1 MNDVQVYLDHAA
13 TAPLRPEARDAWLD
27 AAAAVG
33 NASSIHG
40 AGQQARRVLE
50 EARERLAAV
59 IDADPIEVVFTSGGT
74 EAVNLAVKGLWWARP
89 ADADAVVL
97 PGGEHHATLDAVE
110 WLEAQGARVR
120 HVGIDAT
127 ARISLAEFSAALPGA
142 AVATAL
148 VANNEAGTIND
159 AAALSA
165 AAAAAGVP
173 LRLHP
178 EAEREIR
185 GRFGGETSPQRLQM
199 GEFPEGASA
208 IPNPVNRIPGF
219 SIREHHFVPGFPQMA
234 QPMVE
239 WVLDSRYAHLLNSEK
254 WGEASILVY
263 DAGESQ
269 LIPAMQSV
277 ETGFPGMKVF
287 SLPSMGNDGSR
298 IHVEL
303 GVRVDPK
310 RVEEA
315 MDALRRHVR
324 EAGFPFK

>member
-1 MNDVQVYLDHAA
+1 LFGAFIIGDEILVGKRQDKHLSFLIAALAARGLRLGWAQYLGDDPRLLTGALARSFAGGDLVFSFGGIGATPDDH
-13 TAPLRPEARDAWLD
+13 TRQC
-27 AAAAVG
+27 AAAA
-33 NASSIHG
+33 
-40 AGQQARRVLE
+40 L
-50 EARERLAAV
+50 
-59 IDADPIEVVFTSGGT
+59 
-74 EAVNLAVKGLWWARP
+74 
-89 ADADAVVL
+89 
-97 PGGEHHATLDAVE
+97 
-110 WLEAQGARVR
+110 
-120 HVGIDAT
+120 
-127 ARISLAEFSAALPGA
+127 
-142 AVATAL
+142 
-148 VANNEAGTIND
+148 
-159 AAALSA
+159 
-165 AAAAAGVP
+165 GVP

-178 EAEREIR
+178 DAEREIR

-303 GVRVDPK
+303 GVRGDPK